1 MDVYRNVTTHHGV
14 NEHSSSKPFLR
25 SPAITP
31 SDAQPETKTASSRG
45 NHVSVPS
52 ADPQRSTNGTKP
64 SALELQVQQLCEI
77 FPKESRSEIEAMLV
91 RYNNDTELI
100 AHVLA
105 SRGADGE
112 PGAAGTQ
119 HYCSHCTTTCE
130 CCGRPKPKVA
140 QRGQA
145 YDQATTQPTSPQSQ
159 SSGVRRPHTSWSGGQ
174 GEVQPMGS
182 AVPYT
187 SQRTASGRNSI
198 GENGCCRMTT

>member
-1 MDVYRNVTTHHGV
+1 MDVYRNVTTHREV
-14 NEHSSSKPFLR
+14 NEHSPSQPLVR

-31 SDAQPETKTASSRG
+31 SDAQPESKAAFSGGDR
-45 NHVSVPS
+45 VSVPS
-52 ADPQRSTNGTKP
+52 VDPQHSTNGTKP

-77 FPKESRSEIEAMLV
+77 FPEESRSEIEAMLV
-91 RYNNDTELI
+91 RYNSNTEWI

-119 HYCSHCTTTCE
+119 HYCPHCTTVCK
-130 CCGRPKPKVA
+130 CCGRQKPKVT

-145 YDQATTQPTSPQSQ
+145 YDKATTQSMSPQGQ
-159 SSGVRRPHTSWSGGQ
+159 SSGVQRPHTSWSDEQ
-174 GEVQPMGS
+174 GEVPPAGS

-187 SQRTASGRNSI
+187 SQRTSSERNSL
-198 GENGCCRMTT
+198 GENGCCGVTA

>member
-1 MDVYRNVTTHHGV
+1 MDVYRNVTTHHEV

-31 SDAQPETKTASSRG
+31 SDAQPESKTASSGG
-45 NHVSVPS
+45 NRVSVPS
-52 ADPQRSTNGTKP
+52 ADPQPSTNDTKP

-77 FPKESRSEIEAMLV
+77 FPEESRSEIEAMLV
-91 RYNNDTELI
+91 RYNNNTELI

-112 PGAAGTQ
+112 PEAAGTQ
-119 HYCSHCTTTCE
+119 HYCPQCTTTCE
-130 CCGRPKPKVA
+130 CCGRRKPKVA

-145 YDQATTQPTSPQSQ
+145 YDQATTQPTSLQGQ

-182 AVPYT
+182 AMPYT
-187 SQRTASGRNSI
+187 SQRTSSEGSSL
-198 GENGCCRMTT
+198 GENGCCKMTA